1 MSKWS
6 SADGWPL
13 LNKQNPHCS
22 QSLSYFLLQENG
34 DSHSQAGS
42 TTSGPVQMAR
52 GHTSTTRQAKPT
64 LLRIP
69 AETFSRSLLVMFVM
83 LMMLILILLI
93 LGELIMIVA
102 DDVDTDTADTGRGG

>member
-52 GHTSTTRQAKPT
+52 GHSSTPLEAKPT

-69 AETFSRSLLVMFVM
+69 AETFSRSLLARDV
-83 LMMLILILLI
+83 
-93 LGELIMIVA
+93 GDA
-102 DDVDTDTADTGRGG
+102 DDADDTADTGGADTDSCWWCW